1 MTFYNILLVMR
12 LTHNIASQHKINQL
26 KKHYENFTVGSL
38 VLGRDMKEAITVLYA
53 FARLGDDIA
62 DEGNNSKKDRLKEIK
77 YLKYHLKRIEFNQK
91 IHDPYFKILN
101 QIYYKYNLKINNLYR
116 FIKAFN
122 KDINHKQYPRFND
135 LINYCK
141 DAANPAGELILSL
154 AKKDSKENIRQS
166 NAICTSLALINF
178 AQGVVED
185 YEKGRIYFPKDEMK
199 KFNLNVTDIEKRNF
213 SVEWV
218 RYKKYWV
225 HRNYQILKKGLGLGK
240 KIKGRLGV
248 EIQMIEYAA
257 ILLLKR
263 MKKSDCNL
271 FTNPPKITKLDWI
284 LIFFKSTLL

>member
-1 MTFYNILLVMR
+1 MR
-12 LTHNIASQHKINQL
+12 LTQNIASQHKIKQI

-38 VLGRDMKEAITVLYA
+38 VLGKDMREVITTLYA

-62 DEGNNSKKDRLKEIK
+62 DEGNKSKRDRLEEIK
-77 YLKYHLKRIEFNQK
+77 YLKYHLKKIEFNQK
-91 IHDPYFKILN
+91 INDPYFKILKK
-101 QIYYKYNLKINNLYR
+101 IYYKYNIKINNLYR
-116 FIKAFN
+116 LINAFN
-122 KDINHKQYPRFND
+122 KDINHKQYSRFND
-135 LINYCK
+135 LIKYCE

-154 AKKDSKENIRQS
+154 AKKDNKENIRQS

-213 SVEWV
+213 SDGWV

-240 KIKGRLGV
+240 KIKGRLGI
-248 EIQMIEYAA
+248 EIQMIELAA
-257 ILLLKR
+257 VLLLKR
-263 MKKSDCNL
+263 MKKNDCNL
-271 FTNPPKITKLDWI
+271 FTNPPKITTLDWI
-284 LIFFKSTLL
+284 FIFFKSVLL

>member
-1 MTFYNILLVMR
+1 MR
-12 LTHNIASQHKINQL
+12 LTQNIASQHKIKQI

-38 VLGRDMKEAITVLYA
+38 VLGKDMREVITTLYA

-62 DEGNNSKKDRLKEIK
+62 DEGNKSKRDRLEEIK
-77 YLKYHLKRIEFNQK
+77 YLKYHLKKIEFNQK
-91 IHDPYFKILN
+91 INDPYFKILKK
-101 QIYYKYNLKINNLYR
+101 IYYKYNIKINNLYR
-116 FIKAFN
+116 FINAFN
-122 KDINHKQYPRFND
+122 KDINHKQYSRFND
-135 LINYCK
+135 LIKYCE

-154 AKKDSKENIRQS
+154 AKKDNKENIRQS

-213 SVEWV
+213 SDGWV

-240 KIKGRLGV
+240 KIKGRLGI
-248 EIQMIEYAA
+248 EIQMIEIAA
-257 ILLLKR
+257 VLLLKR
-263 MKKSDCNL
+263 MKKNDCNL
-271 FTNPPKITKLDWI
+271 FTNPPKITTLDWI
-284 LIFFKSTLL
+284 FIFFKSVLL

>member
-1 MTFYNILLVMR
+1 MR
-12 LTHNIASQHKINQL
+12 LTQNIASQHKIKQI

-38 VLGRDMKEAITVLYA
+38 VLGKDMREVITTLYA

-62 DEGNNSKKDRLKEIK
+62 DEGNKSKRDRLEEIK
-77 YLKYHLKRIEFNQK
+77 YLKYHLKKIEFNQK
-91 IHDPYFKILN
+91 INDPYFKILKK
-101 QIYYKYNLKINNLYR
+101 IYYKYNIRINNLYK
-116 FIKAFN
+116 FINAFN
-122 KDINHKQYPRFND
+122 KDINHKQYSRFND
-135 LINYCK
+135 LIRYCE

-154 AKKDSKENIRQS
+154 AKKDNKENSRQS

-213 SVEWV
+213 SDGWV

-240 KIKGRLGV
+240 KIKGRLGI
-248 EIQMIEYAA
+248 EIQMIELAA
-257 ILLLKR
+257 VLLLKR
-263 MKKSDCNL
+263 MKKNDCNL
-271 FTNPPKITKLDWI
+271 FTNPPKITTLDWI
-284 LIFFKSTLL
+284 FIFFKSVLL

>member
-1 MTFYNILLVMR
+1 MR
-12 LTHNIASQHKINQL
+12 LTQNIASQHKIKQI

-38 VLGRDMKEAITVLYA
+38 VLGKDMREVITTLYA

-62 DEGNNSKKDRLKEIK
+62 DEGNKSKRDRLEEIK
-77 YLKYHLKRIEFNQK
+77 YLKYHLKKIEFNQK
-91 IHDPYFKILN
+91 INDPYFKILKK
-101 QIYYKYNLKINNLYR
+101 IYSKYNIKINNLYR
-116 FIKAFN
+116 LINAFN
-122 KDINHKQYPRFND
+122 KDINHKQYSRFND
-135 LINYCK
+135 LIKYCE

-154 AKKDSKENIRQS
+154 AKKDNKENIRQS

-213 SVEWV
+213 SDGWV

-240 KIKGRLGV
+240 KIKGRLGI
-248 EIQMIEYAA
+248 EIQMIELAA
-257 ILLLKR
+257 VLLLKR
-263 MKKSDCNL
+263 MKKNDCNL
-271 FTNPPKITKLDWI
+271 FTNPPKITTLDWI
-284 LIFFKSTLL
+284 FILFKSALL